1 MEAENARLQQQEQ
14 RLVSSSVYRLLVHT
28 MLMSELSTEITTLKG
43 EKTSLQQQILG
54 DDMFSCQKE
63 RMSHE
68 KPAQVCSGA
77 YKRLKSRSAVT
88 FISRR
93 SRLLVPE
100 KVRNNRSIHDRL
112 AATEQY
118 PGQKPAPGLC
128 SLGLRH
134 SLGICHLSV
143 KWGVLAQICQV
154 STAVQEANRSASLT

>member
-28 MLMSELSTEITTLKG
+28 MLMSELSAEITTLKG

-77 YKRLKSRSAVT
+77 YKRLRSRSAVT
-88 FISRR
+88 FISR
-93 SRLLVPE
+93 LLVPE
-100 KVRNNRSIHDRL
+100 KVGNNRSIRDRL
-112 AATEQY
+112 AATEQC